1 MQYPALLIDRVKFRE
16 NATILREFFARN
28 NKSFHAVT
36 KCFCAY
42 EPMLEILAESGIR
55 QMGDSRL
62 ENLARVRQYAEHSL
76 LLRIPMLSE
85 VSDVVRLSDASLN
98 SEWEVIG
105 ALSDAALTQNKRHGV
120 ILMLELG
127 DRREGVLPEEA
138 EAMIEQMMSLR
149 GIRLIGLGANFN
161 CYGGVIP
168 DEDKMK
174 QLAQLA
180 RRTEERY
187 RIKLDYVSGGNS
199 GSLWL
204 IEEARMPA
212 AVNHLRIGEA
222 LLLGRET
229 SFGRRFLGLNQ
240 DVFTLRLE
248 VIECKRKP
256 SVPEGRIGLNALGEA
271 VSFEDKGIIRR
282 AILALG
288 AQDCNPDGLTPR
300 VSGVSWLGSSSDHSI
315 YDITRASRD
324 IKVGDTLDFDVN
336 YAALNKL
343 FTSEYVHKFIV

>member
-1 MQYPALLIDRVKFRE
+1 MKYPALLIDRVKFRE
-16 NATILREFFARN
+16 NATILREFFEKN
-28 NKSFHAVT
+28 EKSFHAVT

-42 EPMLEILAESGIR
+42 EPMLEILAESGIKL
-55 QMGDSRL
+55 MGDSRL
-62 ENLARVRQYAEHSL
+62 ENLARVRPYAEHSL

-85 VSDVVRLSDASLN
+85 VSEVVSVCDASLN

-120 ILMLELG
+120 ILMIELG
-127 DRREGVLPEEA
+127 DRREGVMPEDA
-138 EAMIEQMMSLR
+138 EEMIEQMMNLR
-149 GIRLIGLGANFN
+149 GIRLVGLGANFN

-168 DEDKMK
+168 DENKMK

-180 RRTEERY
+180 KRTEERY

-199 GSLWL
+199 GNLWL
-204 IEEARMPA
+204 MEEAKMPA
-212 AVNHLRIGEA
+212 SVNHLRIGEA

-229 SFGRRFLGLNQ
+229 SFGRRFQGLNQ

-248 VIECKRKP
+248 TIECKRKP
-256 SVPEGRIGLNALGEA
+256 STPDGRIGLNALGEE
-271 VSFEDKGIIRR
+271 VTFEDKGMIRR

-300 VSGVSWLGSSSDHSI
+300 TSGVEWLGSSSDHSI
-315 YDITRASRD
+315 FDITNCSRE
-324 IKVGDTLDFDVN
+324 IKVGDTLDFDLN

-343 FTSEYVHKFIV
+343 FTSEYVHKYIV